1 MAIFAAIKHFRHQL
15 ECRDFKISTDHK
27 PLIHAFQQKFD
38 KASPRQLRQL
48 DFISQISTN
57 IVYIKGID
65 NIVADALSRIHTID
79 MPTIISSQQLHDS
92 QQDDKELENL
102 VQNSTSLNLQHLLIE
117 NYSIYCDV
125 TNGTVRPYIPAS
137 LRRTASDTVYSLS
150 HPSGRIT
157 ARTLKGKYVWPG
169 IKKDALK
176 WAREYLDCQRA
187 KVQRHNRLSPQGIEV
202 PDSRFNHIH
211 FDLIHLPPIDGFR
224 YCLTV
229 IDRFTRR
236 PVAV

>member
-137 LRRTASDTVYSLS
+137 LRRTASDTVHSLS

-169 IKKDALK
+169 IKKDELK

-224 YCLTV
+224 YCLTI